1 MVLSSGSDD
10 DLPSSSG
17 STMNHPNTSSSSLPP
32 PLHMDITIESIRLQV
47 GTLFARMKS
56 HISIETIRPLPIF
69 LGLRSISSSTASD
82 HDDSGSSG
90 GMSGVQI
97 SPNAFTTA
105 PIFGR
110 GTNRY
115 TAIRSRVQENMTYFM
130 SNYAVVA
137 AMTAVVILLMHPSV
151 LIIIAILNGLW
162 WCHGY
167 LIRHELIVLSIPI
180 HTVLTVQQRFYL
192 LFATSFI
199 LIIITCVVPTLIFLL
214 ITGVMIVCHAALRD
228 TGHLHDASSSQRGV
242 RGTSVEPTDDKNDH
256 EIDPL
261 LSSP

>member
-1 MVLSSGSDD
+1 
-10 DLPSSSG
+10 
-17 STMNHPNTSSSSLPP
+17 
-32 PLHMDITIESIRLQV
+32 MDITIESIRLQV

-69 LGLRSISSSTASD
+69 LGLRSVSSSTASD
-82 HDDSGSSG
+82 HDDS

-151 LIIIAILNGLW
+151 LIIIAILHGLW

-214 ITGVMIVCHAALRD
+214 IAGVMIVCHAALRD

-242 RGTSVEPTDDKNDH
+242 RGTFVEPTDDKNDH